1 MKIQVQ
7 NRYLSLILTVLF
19 VFIISGCSSTTTTK
33 TTTVSTEPAYNSSVH
48 PEYRAEPVV
57 KTTETVET
65 EETSTSCGGII
76 GCTVEVVG
84 TVLALPFRAVGLLID
99 VIF

>member
-7 NRYLSLILTVLF
+7 NKYLSFIGTVLM
-19 VFIISGCSSTTTTK
+19 VFLVFGCSSTTTTK
-33 TTTVSTEPAYNSSVH
+33 TTTVSTQPAYNASAN

-57 KTTETVET
+57 HTTETVET
-65 EETSTSCGGII
+65 EETSASCGGVI